1 MKRLLSRPERSMSS
15 FSGIHFALIVAA
27 AVLSVFSA
35 CGGGESADLSMKERF
50 LVAENPEARTEITGQ
65 IQAGLINEESR
76 EAAGQFLQMVE
87 RERYEATG
95 IIRESVDL
103 SASTINYYSVNPME
117 AMAQLGT
124 IGQTGDGGE
133 LKITDRGPEGLLPSE
148 NRSPRIYVMFNQPM
162 VPLAK
167 LGAVIT
173 ETDILNIE
181 PQIPGVY
188 RWYGTRTIGFQPDA
202 PMIEE
207 EVYRV
212 SVPAGVTSLTGAR
225 LEEGIEFNIYPERLE
240 LVNFYPGTPED
251 FYPRNYNVPPSYA
264 TSLVLEFNQEVDPL
278 VLGEYIELKL
288 DDTSSNF
295 SIRRPQYLGAL
306 ESRTPRALLLEL
318 SEVPPPSTRVSVTL
332 KEGAI
337 PREGFPPIERES
349 VQSIRTISRFRVYD
363 IRSSAYSFPR
373 DNREFSYP
381 LYLRFSHPI
390 SENQSDRIT
399 SPDTWHIRVN
409 GDVVQAD
416 SVELS
421 GSYVRFTVPSA
432 APGDVVRI
440 SVPPI
445 IQDVF
450 ERKLSNPGEA
460 GPHSIPR
467 PRPFVNFPGR
477 SSRNLVLR
485 HLESAFDPLILF
497 SFRNQQEFLLGSR
510 EYEPGESISSQLSGV
525 SMRQLD
531 LSRIPEDT
539 VRFETVDLSPYLNE
553 QGRGTALIS
562 WLARDDRE
570 FNAANEVSNSDDLM
584 VTVTD
589 IGITSRVAYNRVLV
603 WLNSLSD
610 GTPLAEAGVRLV
622 QDGVVLAEGK
632 SDHQGLAVLS
642 GEDGYGYRDREGL
655 SIQVV
660 HENDRAEL
668 PFRNTHNLWR
678 FGVNGVYD
686 PKFILED
693 RSRVHLFTDRG
704 LYKGGE
710 ELALRGIHWIQDE
723 NGYRSADSF
732 YRIRI
737 ISVNGGE
744 EIWST
749 GGRTSVSGGFHHRF
763 TLPENLD
770 SGDYRIQ
777 YELDQRSIASADFY
791 VSDFQ
796 RASFQVTSSIS
807 QEADILAGESMNARV
822 TASYLA
828 GGSLASGEYN
838 YVWTRKPVTFRPD
851 SPRWEHWSFGTS
863 QWGAEKIVSR
873 GSGSLASDGS
883 ARITVQTADAE
894 IPWKPYLYNLEVRVS
909 DLDRREISSRT
920 QRIVH
925 PDQVYIA
932 ARFGSSSARG
942 WWSRFIPTGE
952 SSDAQFRLV
961 DIEGDTLDAPGELE
975 YGIIRKV
982 WKSVQQQGMYGRLNT
997 RWELVDEPVEEGRLT
1012 LAEGGASLQFSVPES
1027 GRHVLFVQRGGENG
1041 RQTRT
1046 EIPFYA
1052 SGSGWVQTA
1061 SQTPS
1066 DIELVVDKNRYSPGE
1081 TARILVQSPVPE
1093 GRYLLTLEREGIFEQ
1108 RVLDLDSG
1116 TEVIEVEISEEHLPV
1131 VYAAI
1136 TGFTPREEIP
1146 QEYGE
1151 PDLGKPRSLFGV
1163 TEIRVSRDAVR
1174 LDVEIEEA
1182 TGVFAPGS
1190 QADIA
1195 LRVTKDDEPVP
1206 NAEVT
1211 LLAVDRGVL
1220 DLIDYRIPD
1229 PLEYFYNPAKFPL
1242 AVMGDDSRRLLLDP
1256 VTYDIS
1262 TLQGGDGSKIEE
1274 REDFNP
1280 LALFEPAV
1288 ITDEE
1293 GYARVSFQ
1301 LPDTLTTYRI
1311 TALAMEGT
1319 RLGMDE
1325 SEMMVQNP
1333 INMRSVLPSQLR
1345 TRDTAA
1351 AGVILNNLSGDEVEV
1366 SVTAQ
1371 SDILSVSGEQ
1381 TRNVTI
1387 PAETVV
1393 ELPFVFQALKEGR
1406 GSVRFTLESPLLNER
1421 LTEEIRVE
1429 RPLLKEAF
1437 TTMASVSG
1445 ESSGEGSGE
1454 ESVALEG
1461 LVIPSAIAEG
1471 YGSLQV
1477 NLSSSLRT
1485 MVMPAAHELL
1495 IPLWH
1500 GENRHSVFARLYD
1513 LNVRMLGYGGI
1524 DEEGSGS
1531 PEGDAGMGSLEM
1543 PRINILSRLDE
1554 YQFDQGGIGLR
1565 SPRDPWTR
1573 PNVFLSI
1580 LSAHSLQLADERGIS
1595 IEHDIDRRTLMR
1607 YLSMQIRSEKFL
1619 GNSPVLA
1626 SWLAQILAREGLL
1639 DEERLE
1645 PLAAL
1650 EDELGIAG
1658 YNMLAEAYAIL
1669 GNEEQAGRLHR
1680 RSRNFVNMG
1689 TQSLDVK
1696 QSYERRSYFSSMEM
1710 ETAALLRTG
1719 TILENDP
1726 DYLLRLANTLSRTRN
1741 SRRFHSA
1748 MDSYWLLYGFQPLLE
1763 RESPGRSMSAEL
1775 LVNDQA
1781 LFAGSLTDQ
1790 GPTDEP
1796 RAALN
1801 LDLDLFEPPLGELER
1816 DVLHELSIRKDGPG
1830 PLYYTGI
1837 LRYALPGETALPRD
1851 EGIEIRTQIET
1862 LEGEVLN
1869 DDVLSPGTTYRM
1881 RVFLSTLR
1889 RLSYLNLDVPIPS
1902 GAQVLDPNLEI
1913 TGSYVDAGGLQSEE
1927 YVRETQYGDTAGFLG
1942 DGFVNTATW
1951 NFWFYRPVQRYY
1963 AGMISYSWED
1973 FYAGEREVS
1982 FLFRATTPGIY
1993 PTPGAQASLEFE
2005 PEIFGRSAGRL
2016 VVIPS
2021 DGAESR

>member
-1 MKRLLSRPERSMSS
+1 MKHLLSRPERSVSPFAGVVFILIAGTVV
-15 FSGIHFALIVAA
+15 FS
-27 AVLSVFSA
+27 FSA
-35 CGGGESADLSMKERF
+35 CGGEDPADLSMEERF
-50 LVAENPEARTEITGQ
+50 REAENPQARSEITGQ

-87 RERYEATG
+87 RERFEATG

-117 AMAQLGT
+117 AMAVLGT
-124 IGQTGDGGE
+124 IGQAGEGGE
-133 LKITDRGPEGLLPSE
+133 LNIADRGPEGLLPAE

-167 LGAVIT
+167 LGAEIT
-173 ETDILNIE
+173 GTEILNIE
-181 PQIPGVY
+181 PAIPGVY

-202 PMIEE
+202 PMIDEE
-207 EVYRV
+207 FYRV
-212 SVPAGVTSLTGAR
+212 SVLPGVTSLTGAR
-225 LEEGIEFNIYPERLE
+225 LEEGIKFNIYPERLE

-251 FYPRNYNVPPSYA
+251 FYPRNYNVPPTYA
-264 TSLVLEFNQEVDPL
+264 SSLVLEFNQEVDPT
-278 VLGEYIELKL
+278 VLGGYIELKL
-288 DDTSSNF
+288 DDQPAAY
-295 SIRRPQYLGAL
+295 SIRRPRYSEAL
-306 ESRTPRALLLEL
+306 SSRTPRALLLEL

-332 KEGAI
+332 KEGAV
-337 PREGFPPIERES
+337 PRDGFPAIERETS
-349 VQSIRTISRFRVYD
+349 QSIRTISRFRVYD

-381 LYLRFSHPI
+381 LYLRFSHPL
-390 SENQSDRIT
+390 SEKQGDRIT
-399 SPDTWHIRVN
+399 SPETWHIRVN
-409 GDVVQAD
+409 GEAVQPD

-440 SVPPI
+440 SVPPV

-450 ERKLSNPGEA
+450 DRNLSNPGEA
-460 GPHSIPR
+460 GPHTIPR

-497 SFRNQQEFLLGSR
+497 SFRNQQEFLLGSS
-510 EYEPGESISSQLSGV
+510 EYDPEERISSQLSGI

-562 WLARDDRE
+562 WMARDDRE
-570 FNAANEVSNSDDLM
+570 FNAANEVSSSDNLM
-584 VTVTD
+584 VTVTN
-589 IGITSRVAYNRVLV
+589 IGITSRVSYNSVLV

-610 GTPLAEAGVRLV
+610 GYPLEGASVRLV
-622 QDGVVLAEGK
+622 QDGIVLAEGR
-632 SDHQGLAVLS
+632 SDGQGLAVI
-642 GEDGYGYRDREGL
+642 GQEDGYGYRDREGL

-668 PFRNTHNLWR
+668 PFRNTHNAWR
-678 FGVNGVYD
+678 FGVNAVYD

-723 NGYRSADSF
+723 NGYRSADTP
-732 YRIRI
+732 YRIRG
-737 ISVNGGE
+737 ISKNGGE
-744 EIWST
+744 EIWSAS
-749 GGRTSVSGGFHHRF
+749 GRTSGSGGFHHRF

-777 YELDQRSIASADFY
+777 YELDGRSIASADFY

-796 RASFQVTSSIS
+796 RASFQVTSSIA
-807 QEADILAGESMNARV
+807 EETELLAGESMNARV
-822 TASYLA
+822 SASYLA

-851 SPRWEHWSFGTS
+851 SPRWEHWSFGTT
-863 QWGAEKIVSR
+863 QWSGEKIVSS
-873 GSGSLASDGS
+873 GAGSLASDGS
-883 ARITVQTADAE
+883 ARIAVQTGDEE

-925 PDQVYIA
+925 PDDLYIA
-932 ARFGSSSARG
+932 ARFGSSTARG
-942 WWSRFIPTGE
+942 WWSRFIPTGD
-952 SSDAQFRLV
+952 SADAQFRLV
-961 DIEGDTLDAPGELE
+961 TIEGDTADASGELE

-997 RWELVDEPVEEGRLT
+997 RWELVDEPVEEGRL
-1012 LAEGGASLQFSVPES
+1012 AVEQGGAALQFSVPDS
-1027 GRHVLFVQRGGENG
+1027 GRHVLYVQRTGEDG
-1041 RQTRT
+1041 RQNRT

-1066 DIELVVDKNRYSPGE
+1066 DIELVVDKNLYSPGE
-1081 TARILVQSPVPE
+1081 TARILVQSPVPQ

-1136 TGFTPREEIP
+1136 TGFTPRGEIP
-1146 QEYGE
+1146 REYGE

-1174 LDVEIEEA
+1174 LDVEIQENQ
-1182 TGVFAPGS
+1182 GVRSPGS
-1190 QADIA
+1190 KADIS
-1195 LRVTKDDEPVP
+1195 LRVTKDGEPVP
-1206 NAEVT
+1206 GAEVT

-1293 GYARVSFQ
+1293 GYARVDFQ

-1311 TALAMEGT
+1311 TALAMDGT

-1333 INMRSVLPSQLR
+1333 INMRSALPLQLR

-1351 AGVILNNLSGDEVEV
+1351 AGVILNNLSGEEVEV
-1366 SVTAQ
+1366 SVTAE
-1371 SDILSVSGEQ
+1371 SDLLSISGES
-1381 TRNVTI
+1381 TRKLTI

-1406 GSVRFTLESPLLNER
+1406 GSVHFTLESALLNER

-1437 TTMASVSG
+1437 TTMATIS
-1445 ESSGEGSGE
+1445 ERSSGNGGGGGSA
-1454 ESVALEG
+1454 ALEG

-1485 MVMPAAHELL
+1485 MVMPAAEELL

-1500 GENRHSVFARLYD
+1500 GEDRHSVFARLFD
-1513 LNVRMLGYGGI
+1513 LNARMLGYGR
-1524 DEEGSGS
+1524 
-1531 PEGDAGMGSLEM
+1531 GDGGAPGGVEL

-1554 YQFDQGGIGLR
+1554 YQFQEGGIGLR

-1573 PNVFLSI
+1573 PNRFLSI
-1580 LSAHSLQLADERGIS
+1580 LTAHSLQLADERGIS
-1595 IEHDIDRRTLMR
+1595 IEHDIDRRLLMR
-1607 YLSMQIRSEKFL
+1607 YLSMQIRGEKFL
-1619 GNSPVLA
+1619 SDSPVLA
-1626 SWLAQILAREGLL
+1626 SWLAQILAREGLA
-1639 DEERLE
+1639 DEEL
-1645 PLAAL
+1645 LDAVAAR

-1669 GNEEQAGRLHR
+1669 GSDEQARQLHR
-1680 RSRNFVNMG
+1680 RSRNFVNIG
-1689 TQSLDVK
+1689 TQSLDVR

-1719 TILENDP
+1719 AILEDDP
-1726 DYLLRLANTLSRTRN
+1726 DYLLRLANTLARTRN

-1748 MDSYWLLYGFQPLLE
+1748 MDSYWLLYGFSPLLQ
-1763 RESPGRSMSAEL
+1763 REQPGRSMSAEL
-1775 LVNDQA
+1775 LVNDQS
-1781 LFAGSLTDQ
+1781 LYSGSLTDQ
-1790 GPTDEP
+1790 TETDEH
-1796 RAALN
+1796 RVSLE
-1801 LDLDLFEPPLGELER
+1801 LELFEPPLGELKR
-1816 DVLHELSIRKDGPG
+1816 DVLHELSIRKNGGG
-1830 PLYYTGI
+1830 PLYYTGT

-1851 EGIEIRTQIET
+1851 EGIEVRTQIET
-1862 LEGEVLN
+1862 LEG
-1869 DDVLSPGTTYRM
+1869 DVLTEDVLTPGTTYRM

-1913 TGSYVDAGGLQSEE
+1913 TGSYTDAGGLQSEE

-1982 FLFRATTPGIY
+1982 FLFRAATPGIY

-2021 DGAESR
+2021 DGTDSR